1 MFQILL
7 YLMPVISGDNLNN
20 AVASVANVY
29 AWSASGNVSGLEMAN
44 MATCQVTPS
53 SSTSAVTSN
62 QGQGFLIRYGEYHIS
77 LKCPPIWQLNFLFPK
92 LRMTLHCDC
101 IHPKYNSILS

>member
-1 MFQILL
+1 M
-7 YLMPVISGDNLNN
+7 
-20 AVASVANVY
+20 ASVANVY

-77 LKCPPIWQLNFLFPK
+77 LMSFHLAINFSLFLNY
-92 LRMTLHCDC
+92 DYC
-101 IHPKYNSILS
+101 IVIVFIRSIIQFCLKV